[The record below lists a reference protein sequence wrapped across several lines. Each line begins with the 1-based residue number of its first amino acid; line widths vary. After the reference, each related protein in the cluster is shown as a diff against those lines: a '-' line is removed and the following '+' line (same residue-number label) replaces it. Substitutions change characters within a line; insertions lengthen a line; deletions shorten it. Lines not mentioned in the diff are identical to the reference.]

1 MKLTIFL
8 GAGIIA
14 YAMCQKDAHGKSIFS
29 PADSIR
35 VKIIYL
41 GTAGWEIT
49 DEKTTIL
56 IDPYLS
62 RLRRD
67 YQGNGDS
74 TLIQTDKRHAFSDGD
89 VVELDTATIDKHIKA
104 ADYIL
109 VHHAHRDHVMDVP
122 YIALKTGAVVIGHE
136 STANIVRAYG
146 VSEEKI
152 ITVKGGEDYDFGSF
166 SVKVIPSLHS
176 PLDEKRYF
184 DSRVIAKDIKAP
196 LHVGDF
202 VEGGSLAFL
211 IRFRGYQIL
220 TFGSMNYIERE
231 LEGLHPDIVM
241 VGAAPSRNEI
251 YDYAGRLMRV
261 LNYPKI
267 VLPTHWDDFTLP
279 FDAPQEQRLKQL
291 ETFVQEIKKASAQ
304 TRVIIPKYF
313 EPITFKPKGA
323 VVSSAIK

>member
-1 MKLTIFL
+1 MTVYAI
-8 GAGIIA
+8 
-14 YAMCQKDAHGKSIFS
+14 AMCQKDAGGKTIFPS
-29 PADSIR
+29 TDSIHL
-35 VKIIYL
+35 KIIYL

-49 DEKTTIL
+49 DDKTTIL
-56 IDPYLS
+56 VDPYLS
-62 RLRRD
+62 RLRRNYSENAD
-67 YQGNGDS
+67 SLTPHDNRRVFGDS
-74 TLIQTDKRHAFSDGD
+74 DI
-89 VVELDTATIDKHIKA
+89 VELDTAAIDKHIKA

-122 YIALKTGAVVIGHE
+122 YIALKTGAIVIGHE
-136 STANIVRAYG
+136 STANIMRGYG
-146 VSEEKI
+146 VPEDKI
-152 ITVKGGEDYDFGSF
+152 ITVKGGEDYDFGNF

-184 DSRVIAKDIKAP
+184 DSRVISKDTKAP
-196 LHVGDF
+196 LRVGDF

-231 LEGLHPDIVM
+231 LEGLHPDIAI
-241 VGAAPSRNEI
+241 VGAAPSRKEI

-279 FDAPQEQRLKQL
+279 FDASQEQRLKQL
-291 ETFVQEIKKASAQ
+291 QIFAQEIKKASPQ
-304 TRVIIPKYF
+304 TKVIIPKYF
-313 EPITFKPKGA
+313 EPISFASKELVPSRKR
-323 VVSSAIK
+323 